1 MKRKLRRLQIIG
13 LVGLTLLGLPV
24 GLLAK
29 ISAQPTRTPARL
41 TTIPSARPDMIRQ
54 LGEVLNELKEQYKVD
69 ILYGDRLVQGLT
81 VSGDALNPKA
91 TLEQNLQA
99 VLRETGL
106 RYRKAKNG
114 TYLITGQRTD
124 RRLTTSTDIG
134 PDQTI
139 NYTDGI
145 LATNV
150 TAMSVASVQPMLS
163 AQPQEVADETVTGR
177 VTGETNEGLPGVSV
191 LVKGTN
197 RGTTTDATGNYRIAV
212 PTPDRS
218 NGDAGPPERASR
230 PITLVFSFVGY
241 VSQEIAVGRRTTV
254 NISLLPDDKTLNEV
268 VIVGYGQV
276 RKSDLTGSV
285 ATVPVGEIRK
295 LAVTSLDQ
303 QLQGRA
309 AGVQITQNSGAP
321 GGATTIRIR
330 GGNSIQGDNEPL
342 YVIDGVPF
350 KNDPGTAA
358 SNGANS
364 GSNFNVLSTLNPND
378 IESISIL
385 KDASSTAIYGSRGSN
400 GVVII
405 TTKRGKAGKSTIN
418 FDAYYG
424 VQDVRRKYPV
434 LNGRQYAQFVND
446 ANTNEGRPAVYT
458 PAQVDAFGEG
468 TDWQNEIFQQA
479 PIQNYQ
485 LSFSGG
491 DERTQYAIGGGYF
504 KQGGIVTNSDFD
516 RYSFRINLDRK
527 LTNRIKIGNS
537 LTVNRTLTN
546 QSRTDGDLGSTG
558 QVTIAA
564 LQFPPILPVYNP
576 DGTYLLGASNF
587 TADNPAALARGSKNR
602 NTAFRTF
609 GNVFGDYQI
618 IDGLNLRVLLG
629 IDAVLQKQDSYLPR
643 SVSSGLAQGGSASIF
658 NSSAITW
665 LNENLLTYTR
675 TFGTVHSV
683 GALVGFTQQANRT
696 ESSAAAARSFVND
709 NLGSSN
715 LGTASVPLTP
725 SSGVQTWGLQSYLAR
740 INYGYKDRYLFTA
753 SFRADG
759 SSRFGANKRYGYFPS
774 AALAWRVSEEAFLKN
789 NRVVNDLKLRATYG
803 ATGNQDGIGNYPAY
817 SLLSTQNYV
826 FGNVVSTGI
835 GPNQIANPDLS
846 WETTT
851 QADLGVDIGLFN
863 SRITIT
869 ADAYLKRTSDLLLN
883 VTIPNTSGYGSAIR
897 NLGQVE
903 NKGVELSISS
913 VNVAGG
919 PAIRS
924 PSTGAFRWG
933 TDLNLAANRNKVLD
947 IGGAPQ
953 IFAGQFAN
961 IGAVSGTG
969 VIRVGEPLGSFFG
982 YVTDGLYQTTDELT
996 AIADPQSRKPG
1007 DRRYADLNG
1016 DKKIDDNDRAII
1028 GRAQPRFIGGLN
1040 NTFSYKGV
1048 ELTVFFQGVYGND
1061 ILNANRFELEYL
1073 NATTNQTSDVLNR
1086 WTPTNTNTD
1095 IPRAST
1101 TRPANRISTRQ
1112 IEDGSYLRLKNIQ
1125 LAYNLPQSLLRTLKI
1140 QSLRVYASA
1149 QNYLTFTNYSGYDPE
1164 VNRFGQDSRSQGFDY
1179 ASYPA
1184 AKTILF
1190 GLNVG
1195 F

>member
-1 MKRKLRRLQIIG
+1 MQRKLRQLQTIG
-13 LVGLTLLGLPV
+13 LVGLTLLGQPV
-24 GLLAK
+24 GLWAK
-29 ISAQPTRTPARL
+29 ISAQPTRTPSLLAS
-41 TTIPSARPDMIRQ
+41 TSTPSARPGTVRQ
-54 LGEVLNELKEQYKVD
+54 LREVLNELKERYSVD
-69 ILYGDRLVQGLT
+69 ILYSDQLIQGLT
-81 VSGDALNPKA
+81 VPADALNPKA
-91 TLEQNLQA
+91 TLEQNLRTI
-99 VLRETGL
+99 LNDTGL

-114 TYLITGQRTD
+114 AYLITAQRTD
-124 RRLTTSTDIG
+124 RKLTTSTATSS
-134 PDQTI
+134 DQTI
-139 NYTDGI
+139 NYTNGV
-145 LATNV
+145 LATNGTV
-150 TAMSVASVQPMLS
+150 VSAASVQSTLS

-177 VTGETNEGLPGVSV
+177 VTSETGEGLPGVSV
-191 LVKGTN
+191 VVKGTN
-197 RGTTTDATGNYRIAV
+197 RGTTTDATGSYRIAV
-212 PTPDRS
+212 PNT
-218 NGDAGPPERASR
+218 E
-230 PITLVFSFVGY
+230 TVLVFSFVGY
-241 VSQEIAVGRRTTV
+241 LSQEITIGKRNTV
-254 NISLLPDDKTLNEV
+254 SISLQPDNKILNEV
-268 VIVGYGQV
+268 VVVGYGQV

-285 ATVPVGEIRK
+285 STVPVDEIRK

-321 GGATTIRIR
+321 GGSTTIRIR

-350 KNDPGTAA
+350 KNDGAGSGA
-358 SNGANS
+358 S
-364 GSNFNVLSTLNPND
+364 FNVLSTLNPND
-378 IESISIL
+378 IETISIL

-434 LNGRQYAQFVND
+434 LNGRQYAQSVND
-446 ANTNEGRPAVYT
+446 ANTNEGRPAAYT

-468 TDWQNEIFQQA
+468 TDWQDEIFRQA

-527 LTNRIKIGNS
+527 LTDRIKIGNS
-537 LTVNRTLTN
+537 LTVNRTVTN
-546 QSRTDGDLGSTG
+546 QSRTDGNLGSG
-558 QVTIAA
+558 GLVTSSAV
-564 LQFPPILPVYNP
+564 LFPPILPVYEP
-576 DGTYLLGASNF
+576 DGTYVLAASNF
-587 TADNPAALARGSKNR
+587 TADNPAALARESKNR

-609 GNVFGDYQI
+609 GSVFGDYQI
-618 IDGLNLRVLLG
+618 IDGLDLRVLLG

-643 SVSSGLAQGGSASIF
+643 SVASGLAQGGSASIF
-658 NSSAITW
+658 NSSALTW

-675 TFGTVHSV
+675 TIGTVHNI

-696 ESSAAAARSFVND
+696 ESSAASARSFVND

-715 LGTASVPLTP
+715 LGAASVPLIP
-725 SSGVQTWGLQSYLAR
+725 SSGIGTWGLRSYLAR

-774 AALAWRVSEEAFLKN
+774 AALAWRVSEESFLKN
-789 NRVVNDLKLRATYG
+789 NRVVNDLKLRVTYG
-803 ATGNQDGIGNYPAY
+803 STGNQDGIGNYPAY

-851 QADLGVDIGLFN
+851 QADVGVDIGLFN

-869 ADAYLKRTSDLLLN
+869 ADAYLKRTKDLLLS
-883 VTIPNTSGYGSAIR
+883 VTIPSTSGYGSAIR

-913 VNVAGG
+913 VNVAG
-919 PAIRS
+919 S
-924 PSTGAFRWG
+924 PSTGAFRWS
-933 TDLNLAANRNKVLD
+933 TDLNLGVNRNKVLD

-961 IGAVSGTG
+961 IGSISGTA
-969 VIRVGEPLGSFFG
+969 VIRVGEQLGSFFG
-982 YVTDGLYQTTDELT
+982 YVTNGLYQTTEELT
-996 AIADPQSRKPG
+996 AIADPQARKPG

-1028 GRAQPRFIGGLN
+1028 GRTQPKLVGGLN

-1073 NATTNQTSDVLNR
+1073 NGTTNQSRDVLNR

-1095 IPRAST
+1095 IPRATT
-1101 TRPANRISTRQ
+1101 TRPANRISNRQ

-1149 QNYLTFTNYSGYDPE
+1149 QNYLTVTNYSGYDPE
-1164 VNRFGQDSRSQGFDY
+1164 VSRFGQDSRSQGFDY